1 MAGGKKNLERCALYL
16 SSARWPWLEKEKPTA
31 SFLFFRAQAHNG
43 LPSSY
48 RKPVTLLRSG
58 NRIPVLWI
66 LPYWAGAI
74 SQLAGSLFRSSL
86 RSLPIS
92 LVACNGRGRAPK
104 PGSFVFRISGTE
116 TAGLR
121 AAGTKPARETP
132 GYVRPVI
139 LEYIKLVDPFLSI
152 SDSRISILQSPSE
165 SG

>member
-1 MAGGKKNLERCALYL
+1 MKGNKKNLERCALYL

-104 PGSFVFRISGTE
+104 PGSFVFRISGTQ

-121 AAGTKPARETP
+121 AAGSTGAPARPNLGWKEI
-132 GYVRPVI
+132 GIERNGWWVGRKI
-139 LEYIKLVDPFLSI
+139 WSAARSI
-152 SDSRISILQSPSE
+152 
-165 SG
+165 